1 MEHNKDKVH
10 TSQTQG
16 GYVYID
22 VLEEAKEEK
31 QKGKCITIG
40 IETEENDIE
49 IGIIRAEND
58 IKEEESMYRPHSS
71 KVNISQV
78 WVGRVAST
86 RSLGSLEMALH
97 LYDSVRSSLRT
108 SFPSHSTHS
117 PLHASAG
124 MRDLWQGLD

>member
-31 QKGKCITIG
+31 KKGKCITIG

-58 IKEEESMYRPHSS
+58 IKEEETEVHLLAESNTTCACRP
-71 KVNISQV
+71 I
-78 WVGRVAST
+78 VG
-86 RSLGSLEMALH
+86 E
-97 LYDSVRSSLRT
+97 
-108 SFPSHSTHS
+108 
-117 PLHASAG
+117 
-124 MRDLWQGLD
+124 